1 MAWLAGI
8 FIANRPCTFLWPN
21 NKRPSPGR
29 YSLPRLMLPCVLR
42 LSNIGVMLPTETLSR
57 EDASMTQTCI
67 GWTLS
72 DSSSESRQSVSA
84 GPVSDK
90 TQAALQVEVR
100 LAIIVIVDHKV

>member
-1 MAWLAGI
+1 
-8 FIANRPCTFLWPN
+8 
-21 NKRPSPGR
+21 
-29 YSLPRLMLPCVLR
+29 
-42 LSNIGVMLPTETLSR
+42 MLPTETLSR

-90 TQAALQVEVR
+90 TQEALQVEVR